1 MHFCKKYELDQS
13 RTHLLLSELESV
25 QKNTRFAITWKE
37 IKEISESQKKK
48 RLAKFGSEPN
58 HLALGMIVK
67 YIYCDKELVKLLQIS
82 KKVNERLRR
91 PIYKQALLLSQPER
105 LYIKRNGIWRCL
117 LNLNHNDRDYDAFKQ
132 KVLNDHT
139 LIKNVEEVIVLD
151 VQRSVHNMQG
161 VDPQELTN
169 VLKTYAYFNQ
179 EIEYCQGMNFIVG
192 FLLMVFRDEELAFK
206 ALNELVERF
215 NMADLFNSD
224 LPRLKL
230 FFYQL
235 DRLISIVEPDLHAHF
250 KDEMINASYFAS
262 AWFITIF
269 TNSMKKPP
277 SNLQA
282 ENSEPMP
289 TVCENLLQLWDYF
302 LVSGWKV
309 VLKMGLFVL
318 AHDAGTLMQQSFEE
332 MLHIVSEKPKILLC
346 THGVKIRPP
355 QRKEDDG
362 KPTTL
367 YKTLKETF

>member
-1 MHFCKKYELDQS
+1 
-13 RTHLLLSELESV
+13 
-25 QKNTRFAITWKE
+25 
-37 IKEISESQKKK
+37 
-48 RLAKFGSEPN
+48 
-58 HLALGMIVK
+58 
-67 YIYCDKELVKLLQIS
+67 
-82 KKVNERLRR
+82 
-91 PIYKQALLLSQPER
+91 
-105 LYIKRNGIWRCL
+105 
-117 LNLNHNDRDYDAFKQ
+117 
-132 KVLNDHT
+132 
-139 LIKNVEEVIVLD
+139 
-151 VQRSVHNMQG
+151 MQG

-215 NMADLFNSD
+215 KMADLFNSD

-277 SNLQA
+277 SDLQA
-282 ENSEPMP
+282 ENSEPKNPKTGTDKIGTHASPIQPYRWEPMP
-289 TVCENLLQLWDYF
+289 AVCENLLQLWDYF